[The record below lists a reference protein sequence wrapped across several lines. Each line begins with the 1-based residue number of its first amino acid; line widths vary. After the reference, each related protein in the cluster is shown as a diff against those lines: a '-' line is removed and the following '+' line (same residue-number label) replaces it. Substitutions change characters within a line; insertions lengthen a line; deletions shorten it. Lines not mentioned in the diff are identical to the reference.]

1 MEACHMRRRIHAC
14 MYDSYME
21 ACFVYGGM
29 PYEEED
35 TCMYVRLESY
45 MEACHMR
52 RRIHACMY
60 DLYVHHTPGREPEGQ
75 GQEQELLP
83 LLLLLLR
90 CARERATT
98 QARP

>member
-1 MEACHMRRRIHAC
+1 MKRMHVGLGSICIQTKHEIVHA
-14 MYDSYME
+14 MYVRLVD
-21 ACFVYGGM
+21 GGM

-35 TCMYVRLESY
+35 TCMYVRL
-45 MEACHMR
+45 
-52 RRIHACMY
+52 
-60 DLYVHHTPGREPEGQ
+60 TPGREPEEQEQGQ
-75 GQEQELLP
+75 GQGS